1 MLAGFQIFP
10 VVSVAVTF
18 TGPVGVD
25 VDSRFKD
32 ALAAELPVDRTELAI
47 KVEVPVAD
55 PVNFIVYFYVTP
67 TAGRASASAYSALGL
82 LLQAGDQQANRTVLH
97 AGDQLFDAFAAE
109 QLAMVSIHT
118 GAMQLNP

>member
-82 LLQAGDQQANRTVLH
+82 LLQAGDQQDA
-97 AGDQLFDAFAAE
+97 FDAFAAE